1 MQNTLASPYFRK
13 AFGWCVPIGALGGLI
28 GLGGGEFRLPVLL
41 HGIGF
46 GAKSAVPLNLMV
58 SLVTLAFAMATR
70 SQTVPATAVLAHWP
84 EVLGLAAGG
93 MVSAFQGARMANALS
108 AARLVHVI
116 ALLLA
121 AIGCL
126 MLLEVAFPFQKIDW
140 LPGGAGLHFAV
151 GAVIGIG
158 IGLVSSILGVAGGE
172 LLIPVLIF
180 VFGAD
185 IRTAGSASI
194 LISLVVVLSGLWRY
208 WRMGA
213 IPHGRGVRRITSAM
227 GAGSILG
234 AILGGLALGY
244 APVEFLKLFLGGV
257 LIAAAAK
264 TFLARRS
271 A

>member
-1 MQNTLASPYFRK
+1 
-13 AFGWCVPIGALGGLI
+13 
-28 GLGGGEFRLPVLL
+28 
-41 HGIGF
+41 
-46 GAKSAVPLNLMV
+46 
-58 SLVTLAFAMATR
+58 
-70 SQTVPATAVLAHWP
+70 
-84 EVLGLAAGG
+84 
-93 MVSAFQGARMANALS
+93 
-108 AARLVHVI
+108 
-116 ALLLA
+116 
-121 AIGCL
+121 
-126 MLLEVAFPFQKIDW
+126 MLLEVVFPFQKIDW

-151 GAVIGIG
+151 GAAIGIG

-194 LISLVVVLSGLWRY
+194 LVSLGVVLSGLWRY

-213 IPHGRGVRRITSAM
+213 IPRGRGVRRITSAM

-244 APVEFLKLFLGGV
+244 APVEFLKLLLGSV